1 GRGSG
6 LPRRRRRFPL
16 DIHTV
21 CMLDTNCR
29 YVYSEGDA
37 HGAGRPRP
45 DQGHRIPGRPRRA
58 ECVSRSGAHA
68 RVPGQLPLRGPPRH
82 ARGGD
87 PPRCRAHIDALSPRA
102 RDRGGRG
109 PRRRDH
115 VARRHVR
122 DGRRV
127 VRGRGRPG
135 PARQHGRA
143 DGRLRRAGARRGA
156 DRRRD
161 GAPAR
166 PAAVLLRR
174 RRRGRPRAPG
184 GPRPRHLQ
192 AGRHQMTHTDS
203 LDLDTALGPPKDVRL
218 PGGTVRYR
226 ERGAGPTLL
235 FVHGL
240 LVNGAL
246 WRKVVPELAR
256 DFRCIAPDWPL
267 GSHTVPLGEGA
278 DRTPGGM
285 AKLIA
290 DFMAE
295 LDLEDVTLVG
305 NDSGGAL
312 SQLVVTRHPERVGR
326 LVLTPCDAF
335 DNFPPR
341 MFRYLGW
348 VAKMP
353 GGIPMMVQTMRL
365 RANRRTPIAFG
376 WLTKRRLPDAVSD
389 HYVAP
394 AIRDRRI
401 REDARGFILGVDS
414 ADTL

>member
-1 GRGSG
+1 MTR
-6 LPRRRRRFPL
+6 
-16 DIHTV
+16 
-21 CMLDTNCR
+21 N
-29 YVYSEGDA
+29 
-37 HGAGRPRP
+37 
-45 DQGHRIPGRPRRA
+45 
-58 ECVSRSGAHA
+58 
-68 RVPGQLPLRGPPRH
+68 
-82 ARGGD
+82 D
-87 PPRCRAHIDALSPRA
+87 P
-102 RDRGGRG
+102 
-109 PRRRDH
+109 
-115 VARRHVR
+115 
-122 DGRRV
+122 
-127 VRGRGRPG
+127 
-135 PARQHGRA
+135 
-143 DGRLRRAGARRGA
+143 
-156 DRRRD
+156 
-161 GAPAR
+161 
-166 PAAVLLRR
+166 
-174 RRRGRPRAPG
+174 
-184 GPRPRHLQ
+184 
-192 AGRHQMTHTDS
+192 
-203 LDLDTALGPPKDVRL
+203 LDLDSALGPPREVRL

-246 WRKVVPELAR
+246 WRKVVPELAP

-267 GSHTVPLGEGA
+267 GSHEVALGEDA
-278 DRTPGGM
+278 DRSPAGM

-290 DFMAE
+290 DFMAALE
-295 LDLEDVTLVG
+295 LDDVTLVG

-312 SQLVVTRHPERVGR
+312 CQLVVTRHPERVGR

-414 ADTL
+414 ADTLAAADKLREFDKPVLLAWAPEDRFFPIAHAERLAELVPNGRLERIEDARTFVAEDQPHRLAELIAGFVRQPASVNQEASA